1 MEFPIERLVNNENE
15 TKSLAREFSSILT
28 AGDIILLNGNLG
40 TGKTFFVKSVLE
52 NFNVSDVNSPTF
64 AIVNEYNSSRHKFYH
79 FDFYRINKEYEL
91 YDIGIDDYL
100 WDPDAITFIEWADL
114 FHDVVNN
121 FSYRITFEFIDE
133 GKRRITIEKH

>member
-64 AIVNEYNSSRHKFYH
+64 AIVNEYNSARHKFYH

-100 WDPDAITFIEWADL
+100 SDPDAITFIEWADL
-114 FHDVVNN
+114 FPDVVNN

-133 GKRRITIEKH
+133 GKRRITIEKY